1 MNVVS
6 SSTKKDGMMI
16 KLKLI
21 FSLMVLFTWKME
33 RGGGGGLKMLY
44 AGRIVCFYNVD
55 WSIHSAQSLTPNQFI
70 QRCDSDLPNNR

>member
-33 RGGGGGLKMLY
+33 RGGGLKMLY